1 MSLLTAFVSMPGAN
15 LVVIRQGD
23 PEMSTIATCYCGG
36 TRIELPEAP
45 TEATQCTC
53 TWCTKSGGLWAY
65 YDVGAPRIV
74 SDTYGAVYSP
84 VSPLHE
90 HHFCTRCGCTTY
102 GVSPDYSLEDTSV
115 PERKKVAINVKILD
129 DYELLQSLPVN
140 VIDGRNLW

>member
-1 MSLLTAFVSMPGAN
+1 
-15 LVVIRQGD
+15 
-23 PEMSTIATCYCGG
+23 MSTIATCYCGG

-45 TEATQCTC
+45 TAATQCTC

-65 YDVGAPRIV
+65 YDVGGPRIL

-102 GVSPDYSLEDTSV
+102 GVSPDYSLEDTAV
-115 PERKKVAINVKILD
+115 PERKKMAINVKILD
-129 DYELLQSLPVN
+129 DYELMQSLPVN
-140 VIDGRNLW
+140 IIDGRNLW